1 MRQGRPMP
9 CGCKACFFCR
19 NGWTNGIDHKAVTQ
33 PPPARQVPV
42 RCTGRRSEI
51 RHSPQSCIVCYTI
64 QSQRYTGDLKGQE
77 RYNYIRS
84 LCHGT
89 RLGCS
94 TCDIVVCDFHWPYE
108 FTHNRADYGLLG
120 HR

>member
-1 MRQGRPMP
+1 
-9 CGCKACFFCR
+9 
-19 NGWTNGIDHKAVTQ
+19 
-33 PPPARQVPV
+33 
-42 RCTGRRSEI
+42 
-51 RHSPQSCIVCYTI
+51 
-64 QSQRYTGDLKGQE
+64 
-77 RYNYIRS
+77 

-120 HR
+120 HRWNTSQYSCYFFSFCRLQL